1 MFALWNRGDEAHN
14 KVVIFKKWMLNEV
27 CLLKTTMYN
36 RAAHNDV
43 SVDAWWASLNVI
55 SQMGK
60 ECCCSYL

>member
-43 SVDAWWASLNVI
+43 SVDALM
-55 SQMGK
+55 SQSKRHLPNG
-60 ECCCSYL
+60 